1 MPASPK
7 DTLQQIL
14 NSLGFEAIVEEQ
26 RMDDGLLLEVKTED
40 SGRLIG
46 RQGQTLAD
54 LQYLVNRILFT
65 QDTSIP
71 KVTVDVG
78 NYRGQARE
86 ALLKKAKDAAEKV
99 RKWGD
104 VVELEPMNAFD
115 RRIVHNSLKDD
126 PGVETHSV
134 EVEGTTMKAI
144 LLRPRRSE

>member
-26 RMDDGLLLEVKTED
+26 QMDDGLLLEVKTED
-40 SGRLIG
+40 SGRLVG
-46 RQGQTLAD
+46 RQGQTLGD
-54 LQYLVNRILFT
+54 LHYLVNRILFT

-104 VVELEPMNAFD
+104 VVELEPMNA
-115 RRIVHNSLKDD
+115 I
-126 PGVETHSV
+126 
-134 EVEGTTMKAI
+134 
-144 LLRPRRSE
+144 RPPNRP